1 MKILVTV
8 VALFLGGC
16 FTTQG
21 PVVTWPGVTTPPPV
35 TSTPRMNLAETE
47 RYYQA
52 CMTAVGKL
60 LGSGQVTAGSANAR
74 ALGNVIV
81 KARFALD
88 KWHLEPSNSVYE
100 RDAKIAIND
109 LAGLIRANGGN
120 VNGSWG

>member
-21 PVVTWPGVTTPPPV
+21 PVASWPGVVTSPPV
-35 TSTPRMNLAETE
+35 TSAPRLNLAETE

-88 KWHLEPSNSVYE
+88 RWHIEPSNSMYE
-100 RDAKIAIND
+100 QEAQRALGD
-109 LAGLIRANGGN
+109 LAGLIRANGGSI
-120 VNGSWG
+120 NGSMG

>member
-1 MKILVTV
+1 MKVLVV
-8 VALFLGGC
+8 VAALFLGGC

-21 PVVTWPGVTTPPPV
+21 QVVTWPGVTSPPV
-35 TSTPRMNLAETE
+35 TSTPRLNLAETE

-60 LGSGQVTAGSANAR
+60 LGSGQVTPGSANAR

-88 KWHLEPSNSVYE
+88 RWHLEPGNSMYE
-100 RDAKIAIND
+100 QEAQRAIND

>member
-8 VALFLGGC
+8 VALFLAGC

-21 PVVTWPGVTTPPPV
+21 PVVTWPGVTTPPV

-60 LGSGQVTAGSANAR
+60 LSSGRITAGSANAR

-81 KARFALD
+81 KARFNLD
-88 KWHLEPSNSVYE
+88 RWHLEPSNSIYE
-100 RDAKIAIND
+100 REAKDAIND

>member
-1 MKILVTV
+1 
-8 VALFLGGC
+8 
-16 FTTQG
+16 
-21 PVVTWPGVTTPPPV
+21 
-35 TSTPRMNLAETE
+35 MNLAETE

-52 CMTAVGKL
+52 CMTSVGEL
-60 LGSGQVTAGSANAR
+60 LSSGQVTPGSANSR

-81 KARFALD
+81 KARFTLD

-100 RDAKIAIND
+100 RDAKNAIND

>member
-21 PVVTWPGVTTPPPV
+21 PVASWPGVTSPPV
-35 TSTPRMNLAETE
+35 TSAPRLNLAETE

-60 LGSGQVTAGSANAR
+60 LGSGQITPGSANSR

-88 KWHLEPSNSVYE
+88 RWHIEPSNSMYE
-100 RDAKIAIND
+100 QEAQRALSD
-109 LAGLIRANGGN
+109 LAGLIRANGGSI
-120 VNGSWG
+120 NGSMG